1 MGKER
6 NTNGRGSMGIAAL
19 ALLDG
24 GRPFNWSIFAGSEGK
39 SKPVHVSDGND
50 PALLPK
56 AKATTPVLVVTS
68 KMSPG
73 DVKAFGRFISTAQ

>member
-1 MGKER
+1 MGKVR
-6 NTNGRGSMGIAAL
+6 NTNGRGSMGFAAL

-24 GRPFNWSIFAGSEGK
+24 GCPYDWSIFVGLEGK
-39 SKPVHVSDGND
+39 SKPVQVSDGND

-56 AKATTPVLVVTS
+56 AKATTPTLVVTR

-73 DVKAFGRFISTAQ
+73 DVEAFGRFSSTAQ